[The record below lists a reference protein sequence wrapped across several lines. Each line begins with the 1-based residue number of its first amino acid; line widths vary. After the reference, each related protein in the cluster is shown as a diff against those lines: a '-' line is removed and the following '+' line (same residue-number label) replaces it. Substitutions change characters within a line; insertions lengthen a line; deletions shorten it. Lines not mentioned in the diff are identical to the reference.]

1 MTANGF
7 LVRLVLAFAATAA
20 LSAATAAEDD
30 DRWSKML
37 DRVSSGVVSIR
48 VDATR
53 AFDTE
58 WNSSSQATG
67 FVVDADEGIILT
79 NRHVVAPG
87 PVVAEAV
94 FRNHEEVELE
104 PIYRDPVHD
113 FGFFRYDPSELEY
126 LDPAEIELAPEA
138 AEVGREVR
146 VVGNDAG
153 EQLSI
158 LAGTIAR
165 LDRKAP
171 DYGRGRYND
180 FNTFY
185 IQAASGTSGGS
196 SGAPVLDSKGRAVAL
211 NAGSHQEASSSFFLP
226 LDRVGRALDRVRA
239 GEPVTRGTLRT
250 TFIRRPYEEL
260 TRLGLGDELE
270 ARMRERFPDQTGLLV
285 VDQVGAESPAEWVL
299 EPGDILLRVND
310 RPIARFSPL
319 EQVLDTR
326 VGESVSV
333 TVARGGEEVTAELAV
348 EDLHTVTPASYLEI
362 GGGVLN
368 RLSYQMARHLNRPP
382 EGVWAANPGFMLST
396 AGVPRGAIITAV
408 NGEPVSDLDDIEAE
422 FESIADGGRFRVRY
436 VTFSEPRREELAM
449 PIMERRWFPARRCT
463 REDRTGDWPCEMLAD
478 APTDGELEPR
488 TARFPDY
495 RDPRAERIAH
505 SLAFV
510 SFDMPYRVAGIETT
524 HYYGTGLVVDA
535 ERGLVV
541 VDRNTVPEAMGDVR
555 LTFAGSVEIPGR
567 VEFIHPTHNLAVVS
581 YDPDLLGDTDVRSA
595 ELSQTAMEPG
605 DSYWVVGHQPDQ
617 SLVSQGTEVA
627 SLDPMRL
634 PLSNSFRFRD
644 TNLEVANLVN
654 PPENVGGVIADED
667 GAIMGLW
674 ASFAYQGGRHVNQ
687 KTRGISA
694 DLIRQLVEVV
704 RSDGRARIRSL
715 EAELRFMPL
724 ASARKLGLPEEWAA
738 RIEKNNDRRRRV
750 LQIVRRVAGTPA
762 ADALEEGDLL
772 LAIDDKVVTDF
783 RAVERTAMTDTVE
796 VTLLREG
803 EVIEREVETVALD
816 GRGVSRVLLWGGA
829 VLHEP
834 HRALAA
840 QRGLPRTGVFMAYY
854 NFGSPASRYDL
865 RPGRRIVEVDR
876 QPVDGLDEFLEAVDG
891 KADGESVRLKALK
904 WDGSVEVITLELDLR
919 YWPTYE
925 LRYRDGAW
933 NRRMID

>member
-1 MTANGF
+1 MTANGIVMRL
-7 LVRLVLAFAATAA
+7 LVVFAGVVA
-20 LSAATAAEDD
+20 LSTAKGGEDQ
-30 DRWSKML
+30 DRWARML
-37 DRVSSGVVSIR
+37 ESVSSGVVSIR

-67 FVVDADEGIILT
+67 FVVDAERGIVLT

-94 FRNHEEVELE
+94 FRNHEEVELQ

-126 LDPAEIELAPEA
+126 LEPAEIELAPEA

-185 IQAASGTSGGS
+185 YQAASGTSGGS
-196 SGAPVLDSKGRAVAL
+196 SGSPVLDVEGRAVAL
-211 NAGSHQEASSSFFLP
+211 NAGSRRDASSSYFLP
-226 LDRVGRALDRVRA
+226 LDRVVRALERLRT

-250 TFIRRPYEEL
+250 TFVRRPYEEL
-260 TRLGLGDELE
+260 ARLGLGDGIER
-270 ARMRERFPDQTGLLV
+270 RMRERFPDQTGLLV
-285 VDQVGAESPAEWVL
+285 VDQVLAGSPAKSLL
-299 EPGDILLRVND
+299 EPGDILLSLDGQPV
-310 RPIARFSPL
+310 ARFGPL
-319 EQVLDTR
+319 EQVLDSR
-326 VGESVSV
+326 VGETIAV
-333 TVARGGEEVTAELAV
+333 TVARDGEEVTVELSV
-348 EDLHTVTPASYLEI
+348 EDLHAITPASYLEI
-362 GGGVLN
+362 GGGVFN

-396 AGVPRGAIITAV
+396 AGVPRGAIITRV
-408 NGEPVSDLDDIEAE
+408 NGKPVSDLDDFQAVL
-422 FESIADGGRFRVRY
+422 ESIADGERFRLRY
-436 VTFSEPRREELAM
+436 VTFSEPRREEIAIG
-449 PIMERRWFPARRCT
+449 IMERRWFPARRCT
-463 REDRTGDWPCEMLAD
+463 RDDRTGHWPCEMLPD
-478 APTDGELEPR
+478 APPDGELEPR

-495 RDPRAERIAH
+495 RDPRAARIAH

-510 SFDMPYRVAGIETT
+510 SFDMPYRIAGIETT

-581 YDPDLLGDTDVRSA
+581 YDPALLGDTDIRSA
-595 ELSQTAMEPG
+595 ELSREPMEPG
-605 DSYWVVGHQPDQ
+605 NPYWVVGHQPDQ
-617 SLVSQGTEVA
+617 SLVSQATEVA
-627 SLDPMRL
+627 SIDPIRL
-634 PLSNSFRFRD
+634 PLSNSFRFRE

-654 PPENVGGVIADED
+654 PPDNVSGVIADKD
-667 GAIMGLW
+667 GAILGLW
-674 ASFAYQGGRHVNQ
+674 ASFAYQGGRNVNQ

-694 DLIRQLVEVV
+694 DLVRQLLETV
-704 RSDGRARIRSL
+704 RSEDARRIRSL

-724 ASARKLGLPEEWAA
+724 ASARKLGLPESWAA
-738 RIEKNNDRRRRV
+738 RIEKHDDRRRRV
-750 LQIVRRVAGTPA
+750 LSVVRQVAGSPA
-762 ADALEEGDLL
+762 AEALEEGDLL
-772 LAIDDKVVTDF
+772 LAIDGRVVTDF
-783 RAVERTAMTDTVE
+783 RSVERATRAERVE
-796 VTLLREG
+796 VTLFREG
-803 EVIEREVETVALD
+803 ELIERELGTVALD
-816 GRGVSRVLLWGGA
+816 GRGVDRVLLWAGA

-840 QRGLPRTGVFMAYY
+840 QRGLPRDGVFMAYY
-854 NFGSPASRYDL
+854 NYGSPASRYEL
-865 RPGRRIVEVDR
+865 QPGRRIVAVDR
-876 QPVDGLDEFLEAVDG
+876 QPVHGLDDFLEIVAGKSDG
-891 KADGESVRLKALK
+891 DSVRLKALM

-933 NRRMID
+933 HRRMID